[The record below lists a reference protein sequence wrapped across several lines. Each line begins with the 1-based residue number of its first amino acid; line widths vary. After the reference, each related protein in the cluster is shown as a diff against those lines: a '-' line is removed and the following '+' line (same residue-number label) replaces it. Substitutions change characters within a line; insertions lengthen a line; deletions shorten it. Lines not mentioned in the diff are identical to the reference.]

1 HLAIDISRTVTG
13 CHWTAADCYR
23 TATAARQT
31 VYGLTV
37 TDISLAG
44 NTGLPFPTRWTERPF
59 SHRHKPDRDWLSLDG
74 DGCPADGLWPD
85 GDRSWLDSGTL

>member
-1 HLAIDISRTVTG
+1 MTG

-37 TDISLAG
+37 TDTSPAG
-44 NTGLPFPTRWTERPF
+44 NTGLPFPTRWAERPF
-59 SHRHKPDRDWLSLDG
+59 SHRHKPDRDRLSLDGGRLLPDG
-74 DGCPADGLWPD
+74 DGCPADGL
-85 GDRSWLDSGTL
+85 